1 MRFRKENKNKSGL
14 GAALDIT
21 PIVDM
26 VFNLLIF
33 FALSL
38 SFAATSGG
46 INIKLP
52 KASSAEP
59 VKTDQLTINLT
70 KDDKLYF
77 NDKTTTL
84 DALADALR
92 KNQNKESLVII
103 RADDSVPHGKVVE
116 LMDTVKTQG
125 FSKLAIAVEQP
136 PAETNKPNDSL

>member
-1 MRFRKENKNKSGL
+1 MKFRKENGKKSGL
-14 GAALDIT
+14 GAGLDIT
-21 PIVDM
+21 PIVDT

-46 INIKLP
+46 INVKLP
-52 KASSAEP
+52 KAASAEP
-59 VKTDQLTINLT
+59 VKNEQLTINLT

-84 DALADALR
+84 DALAEALR
-92 KNQNKESLVII
+92 KNENKESLVII

-125 FSKLAIAVEQP
+125 FSKLAIAVEQS
-136 PAETNKPNDSL
+136 PAVKK

>member
-1 MRFRKENKNKSGL
+1 MRFRKADAKKSGL
-14 GAALDIT
+14 GAVLDIT
-21 PIVDM
+21 PIVDT

-46 INIKLP
+46 INVKLP

-59 VKTDQLTINLT
+59 VKAEQLTINLT
-70 KDDKLYF
+70 KDNKLYF

-84 DALADALR
+84 AALAESLR
-92 KNQNKESLVII
+92 RNRNKESLVII

-136 PAETNKPNDSL
+136 PPGKK

>member
-1 MRFRKENKNKSGL
+1 MKFRKENGKKSGL

-21 PIVDM
+21 PIVDT

-46 INIKLP
+46 INVKLP
-52 KASSAEP
+52 KAASAEP
-59 VKTDQLTINLT
+59 VKNEQLTINLT

-84 DALADALR
+84 DALAEALR
-92 KNQNKESLVII
+92 KNENKESLVII

-125 FSKLAIAVEQP
+125 FSKLAIAVEQS
-136 PAETNKPNDSL
+136 PAVKK